1 MLVKM
6 AESYVGGVVCP
17 GVMVEGVLATG
28 DALPLLLN
36 SWLLRT
42 TDTLN
47 TGIKSVK

>member
-6 AESYVGGVVCP
+6 GESYVGGVVCP
-17 GVMVEGVLATG
+17 GAMVEGVSSHRRCTAS
-28 DALPLLLN
+28 LLLN

-47 TGIKSVK
+47 TGIK